1 MSVEDAVRQTIAR
14 EPALVRAVAGREPKA
29 WGALAARGVITF
41 RDLAGR
47 APSDGERRAIWDGLW
62 RAVEELS
69 RGAARE
75 RDLTCGHPI
84 DERHHAVCEV
94 CDGMRLCIDC
104 ARTHLCT
111 SECASEGCV
120 PGLCVKEVREGR
132 VATAFGMPS
141 A

>member
-1 MSVEDAVRQTIAR
+1 MSTEGAVRRTIAR
-14 EPALVRAVAGREPKA
+14 EPALVRAVAALEPKA

-41 RDLAGR
+41 RELAGR

-62 RAVEELS
+62 RAVEDLS

-84 DERHHAVCEV
+84 DERHHAVCGV
-94 CDGMRLCIDC
+94 CDGLRLCLDC

-111 SECASEGCV
+111 NECADQGCV
-120 PGLCVKEVREGR
+120 PGLCVKEVRDGR
-132 VATAFGMPS
+132 VATSFGMP
-141 A
+141 